1 MGWHRCEHRLAG
13 VPAARERRGDLYG
26 FGPHPRRRSRGTGAH
41 GRRQADRGPDSRRK
55 APTGPARAVRAL
67 AGRRAPSAGEG
78 RVDHTVDRDRRA
90 VLARRSRGDRGRGA
104 PARHAAPRRRRAHR
118 KRGRRARER
127 PARRDDRC
135 RRRRAF
141 VRWNEERHDVRRG
154 RGVLPTGARRQRAR
168 GAEAARAASVEGAL
182 HLRAAA
188 RPARRRSV
196 ARVGDARQR
205 HGRAAR
211 DEGRRSAGG
220 AAVAPPGGQQRVCA
234 VAARRDQGTAG
245 VVLLLHVGRGR
256 ARSAVDDGVGHQSG
270 GCRRLR
276 RGCAGSARH

>member
-1 MGWHRCEHRLAG
+1 MAG
-13 VPAARERRGDLYG
+13 AKLIAVP
-26 FGPHPRRRSRGTGAH
+26 T
-41 GRRQADRGPDSRRK
+41 PDGK
-55 APTGPARAVRAL
+55 LQPGPARAVRAL

-104 PARHAAPRRRRAHR
+104 PTRHAAPRRRRAHR
-118 KRGRRARER
+118 KRGRRARQR
-127 PARRDDRC
+127 LARRDDRC
-135 RRRRAF
+135 RRRRAV

-154 RGVLPTGARRQRAR
+154 RGVLPSGARRQRAR

-182 HLRAAA
+182 TSPRSCSPCSKAICGSSW
-188 RPARRRSV
+188 RRTPTPWPRCSRRRSPKC
-196 ARVGDARQR
+196 RGCSC
-205 HGRAAR
+205 RAAR
-211 DEGRRSAGG
+211 WSTA
-220 AAVAPPGGQQRVCA
+220 CSA
-234 VAARRDQGTAG
+234 VAARSDQGAAG

-276 RGCAGSARH
+276 RRCAGSARH